1 MNQVEVIG
9 YTHPDG
15 YILCDAC
22 GESLAKTGLVRPILA
37 DQHVFFIGWSCDCC
51 SQELSPSGT
60 WVCRLDHFEDLEPDW
75 DDAYDASSA
84 LASAGWGVDEDYRG
98 DSGDWN

>member
-1 MNQVEVIG
+1 MHTTDAIG

-22 GESLAKTGLVRPILA
+22 GENLAAAGLVRPIHA

-51 SQELSPSGT
+51 SQELSPCGA
-60 WVCRLDHFEDLEPDW
+60 WVCRVDPAEDPEPDW

-84 LASAGWGVDEDYRG
+84 LASAGWGTDEGYRCGG
-98 DSGDWN
+98 DDWN